1 MSNSRRSILFWL
13 FMSLVGI
20 VIAAYVLFPIF
31 WLVLA
36 SFKSS
41 AELTRLPITFWP
53 QEPTLAAYTDLFSSG
68 TQSSQLLDWKRLIA
82 NSFLVTVSS
91 TAIVLF
97 FGTMAGYAFSR
108 MTFPGRDLILGGL
121 LISRMFQG
129 AALLLPTYRLMN
141 AIGLQDSLLGLTL
154 LYSAFGL
161 PFATWIIASGLRE
174 IPFELEESAMMDG
187 ASRLQSMVKIVLP
200 LSTPALITA
209 AMWHFVG
216 AWSEFAFA
224 SILIE
229 SADKK
234 TVTVGLASFVDY
246 FTLDF
251 NRVGAA
257 ATLVALPIML
267 IFIFG
272 QRYFTRGLL
281 QGAVKG

>member
-1 MSNSRRSILFWL
+1 MNAKRNLLYWTV
-13 FMSLVGI
+13 MSLVGV

-31 WLVLA
+31 WLILA
-36 SFKSS
+36 SFKSGD
-41 AELTRLPITFWP
+41 ELARLPITFWP
-53 QEPTLAAYTDLFSSG
+53 SEPTLQAYRDLFSSG
-68 TQSSQLLDWKRLIA
+68 SQSNQLLDWPTLIS
-82 NSFLVTVSS
+82 NSFIVAVSS
-91 TAIVLF
+91 TVIVVF
-97 FGTMAGYAFSR
+97 FGTAAGYAFSR
-108 MTFPGRDLILGGL
+108 LKFPGRDIILGGL

-141 AIGLQDSLLGLTL
+141 MLDLHDSLFGLTI

-174 IPFELEESAMMDG
+174 IPFELEESAMIDG
-187 ASRLQSMVKIVLP
+187 ANRFQSMMIIVLP
-200 LSTPALITA
+200 LATPALITA

-229 SADKK
+229 STEKK
-234 TVTVGLASFVDY
+234 TVTIGLASFVDY
-246 FTLDF
+246 FSLEF
-251 NRVGAA
+251 QRVGAA
-257 ATLVALPIML
+257 ATLVALPILL
-267 IFIFG
+267 IFFFG

>member
-1 MSNSRRSILFWL
+1 MSRGRDTVAWIGMTLI
-13 FMSLVGI
+13 G
-20 VIAAYVLFPIF
+20 VIIAVYVLFPIF

-41 AELTRLPITFWP
+41 DELARLPISFWP
-53 QEPTLAAYTDLFSSG
+53 SEPTLGAYRDLFSSG
-68 TQSSQLLDWKRLIA
+68 TQSSQLLDWPRLIS
-82 NSFLVTVSS
+82 NSFMVAVSS
-91 TAIVLF
+91 TVIVLF

-108 MTFPGRDLILGGL
+108 IAFPGRDAILGGL

-141 AIGLQDSLLGLTL
+141 ALGLQDSLVGLAL

-174 IPFELEESAMMDG
+174 IPFELEESALIDG
-187 ASRLQSMVKIVLP
+187 ASRLQSMVMIVLP
-200 LSTPALITA
+200 LATPALITA

-229 SADKK
+229 SVDQK
-234 TVTVGLASFVDY
+234 TVTIGLASFVDY
-246 FTLDF
+246 FSLDF

-257 ATLVALPIML
+257 AVLVALPIMVVFL
-267 IFIFG
+267 FG
-272 QRYFTRGLL
+272 QKYFTRGLL

>member
-1 MSNSRRSILFWL
+1 MNGRKFLSEALLALFGTVVAL
-13 FMSLVGI
+13 
-20 VIAAYVLFPIF
+20 YVLFPIF
-31 WLVLA
+31 WLILA

-41 AELTRLPITFWP
+41 GELAQLPVSFWP
-53 QEPTLAAYTDLFSSG
+53 SEPTLVAYTDLFVSSS
-68 TQSSQLLDWKRLIA
+68 QSSQLLNWPQLIA
-82 NSFLVTVSS
+82 NSFIVAVSS
-91 TAIVLF
+91 TVLVLF
-97 FGTMAGYAFSR
+97 FGGIAGYAFARLS
-108 MTFPGRDLILGGL
+108 FPGRDLILGGL

-141 AIGLQDSLLGLTL
+141 AIGLQDSLLGLIL

-174 IPFELEESAMMDG
+174 IPVELEESAMIDG
-187 ASRLQSMVKIVLP
+187 ANRLQSMVMIVLP
-200 LSTPALITA
+200 LATPALITA

-229 SADKK
+229 SNASK
-234 TVTVGLASFVDY
+234 TVTIGLASFVDY
-246 FTLDF
+246 FSLEF

-257 ATLVALPIML
+257 ASIVAMPILV
-267 IFIFG
+267 IFFFG

>member
-1 MSNSRRSILFWL
+1 MRDKAHTLYHMLILGVG
-13 FMSLVGI
+13 LVLAVYI
-20 VIAAYVLFPIF
+20 LFPIF
-31 WLVLA
+31 WLILA
-36 SFKSS
+36 SFKS
-41 AELTRLPITFWP
+41 ADELARLPSTFWP
-53 QEPTLAAYTDLFSSG
+53 SEPTLQAYRDLFLAG
-68 TQSSQLLDWKRLIA
+68 TQSSQLLNWPRLIS
-82 NSFLVTVSS
+82 NSVFVAITS
-91 TAIVLF
+91 TIIVLF

-108 MTFPGRDLILGGL
+108 ISFPGRDLILGGL
-121 LISRMFQG
+121 LVSRMFQG
-129 AALLLPTYRLMN
+129 AALLLPTFRLMN
-141 AIGLQDSLLGLTL
+141 AVGLQDSLIGLVL

-187 ASRLQSMVKIVLP
+187 ASRLQSMVLVVLP
-200 LSTPALITA
+200 LATPALITA

-229 SADKK
+229 SVDKK
-234 TVTVGLASFVDY
+234 TVTIGLASFVDY

-257 ATLVALPIML
+257 ATIVAMPIMVVFFL
-267 IFIFG
+267 G

>member
-1 MSNSRRSILFWL
+1 MREQARTLYHFFIAGIG
-13 FMSLVGI
+13 LVLA
-20 VIAAYVLFPIF
+20 VYVLFPIF
-31 WLVLA
+31 WLILA
-36 SFKSS
+36 SFKS
-41 AELTRLPITFWP
+41 ADELARLPSTFWP
-53 QEPTLAAYTDLFSSG
+53 SEPTLLAYTDLFTAGS
-68 TQSSQLLDWKRLIA
+68 QSSQLLDWPQLIS
-82 NSFLVTVSS
+82 NSVLVAVTS
-91 TAIVLF
+91 TIIVLV

-108 MTFPGRDLILGGL
+108 ISFPGRDIILGGL
-121 LISRMFQG
+121 LVSRMFQG
-129 AALLLPTYRLMN
+129 AALLLPTFRLMN
-141 AIGLQDSLLGLTL
+141 AIGLQDSLLGLIV

-174 IPFELEESAMMDG
+174 IPFELEESAMIDG
-187 ASRLQSMVKIVLP
+187 ASRIQSMVLVVLP
-200 LSTPALITA
+200 LATPALITA

-229 SADKK
+229 TVDKK
-234 TVTVGLASFVDY
+234 TVTIGLASFVDY

-257 ATLVALPIML
+257 ATIVAIPIML
-267 IFIFG
+267 IFFFG

>member
-1 MSNSRRSILFWL
+1 MNTDRPLLRWALLAVI
-13 FMSLVGI
+13 GT

-31 WLVLA
+31 WLIIA
-36 SFKSS
+36 SFKSGD
-41 AELTRLPITFWP
+41 ELARLPVVFWP
-53 QEPTLAAYTDLFSSG
+53 TDPTLQAYRDLFASG
-68 TQSSQLLDWKRLIA
+68 TQSNQLLDWPTLIS
-82 NSFLVTVSS
+82 NSFLVAISS
-91 TAIVLF
+91 TVIVVVL
-97 FGTMAGYAFSR
+97 GTIAGYAFSR
-108 MTFPGRDLILGGL
+108 MNFPGRDLILGGL

-141 AIGLQDSLLGLTL
+141 VLGLNDSLLGLTL

-174 IPFELEESAMMDG
+174 IPIELEESAFMDG
-187 ASRLQSMVKIVLP
+187 ANRLQSMVIIVLP
-200 LSTPALITA
+200 LATPALVTA

-229 SADKK
+229 STEKT
-234 TVTVGLASFVDY
+234 TVTLGLASFVDY
-246 FTLDF
+246 FSLEF

-257 ATLVALPIML
+257 ATLVALPVLL
-267 IFIFG
+267 IFFFG